1 MAYTT
6 SYSLFDTENKITVN
20 GVTMTATEY
29 RKQLK
34 AKQAMSNKKQPK
46 KRKAKKRETEIT
58 ILPAEIKT
66 MLKCAKVM
74 KSLSAYYDHGYRQWG
89 RICRDI
95 INLKEIRPH
104 FVLYRSKAT
113 EVEQTINDIADI
125 AKRNQKAVFAFVRKL
140 SWQLE
145 DIKEHMQKLYKG
157 ATSSGVIEAF
167 GNHEAIN
174 GEGRRLG
181 LRILMIRTFKAV
193 QDLENVIKRLQ
204 TIADTGVDVFDIHN
218 HLSDRAVKASV
229 V

>member
-1 MAYTT
+1 MAYAT

-34 AKQAMSNKKQPK
+34 TKQATSNKKQPK

-113 EVEQTINDIADI
+113 EVEHTINDIADI

-145 DIKEHMQKLYKG
+145 DTKEHMQKLYKG

-167 GNHEAIN
+167 GDHEAIN

>member
-34 AKQAMSNKKQPK
+34 TKQATSNKKQPK

-113 EVEQTINDIADI
+113 EVEHTINDIADI

-145 DIKEHMQKLYKG
+145 DTKEHMQKLYKG

-167 GNHEAIN
+167 GDHEAIN

-218 HLSDRAVKASV
+218 HLSDRAVKTSV

>member
-1 MAYTT
+1 MAYA
-6 SYSLFDTENKITVN
+6 SIYSMFDTENKITVN
-20 GVTMTATEY
+20 GVTMTMTEY
-29 RKQLK
+29 KKRLK
-34 AKQAMSNKKQPK
+34 AKKAESNKNQPK

-58 ILPAEIKT
+58 ILPAEIKA

-113 EVEQTINDIADI
+113 EVEQTINEITDI

-145 DIKEHMQKLYKG
+145 DTKEHMQKLYNG

-204 TIADTGVDVFDIHN
+204 TIADTGVDIADIQD
-218 HLSDRAVKASV
+218 HLSARAVKVSV
-229 V
+229 L

>member
-1 MAYTT
+1 MAYAT
-6 SYSLFDTENKITVN
+6 SYSMFDTENKITVN

-34 AKQAMSNKKQPK
+34 AKQAMSDKKQPK
-46 KRKAKKRETEIT
+46 KRKTKKRETEIT
-58 ILPAEIKT
+58 ILPTEIKT

-89 RICRDI
+89 IICRDI

-145 DIKEHMQKLYKG
+145 DTKEHMQKLYKG
-157 ATSSGVIEAF
+157 VTSSGVIEAF

-193 QDLENVIKRLQ
+193 QDLENVIKKLQ
-204 TIADTGVDVFDIHN
+204 TIADTGVDVFDIHS
-218 HLSDRAVKASV
+218 HLSSRAVKTSV
-229 V
+229 I

>member
-95 INLKEIRPH
+95 INLKEISPH

-145 DIKEHMQKLYKG
+145 DTKEHMQKLYKG

-204 TIADTGVDVFDIHN
+204 AIADTGVDVFDIHN

>member
-1 MAYTT
+1 MAYAT
-6 SYSLFDTENKITVN
+6 SYSMFDTENKITVN

-34 AKQAMSNKKQPK
+34 AKQAMSDKKQPK
-46 KRKAKKRETEIT
+46 KRKTKKRETEIT
-58 ILPAEIKT
+58 ILPTEIKT

-89 RICRDI
+89 TICRTI

-113 EVEQTINDIADI
+113 EVEQTINEIADI

-145 DIKEHMQKLYKG
+145 DTKDHMQKLYKG

-174 GEGRRLG
+174 GEGKRLG
-181 LRILMIRTFKAV
+181 LRILMNRTFKAV
-193 QDLENVIKRLQ
+193 QDLENVVKRLQ
-204 TIADTGVDVFDIHN
+204 TIADNGVDITDIQD
-218 HLSDRAVKASV
+218 HLSTRAVKVSV
-229 V
+229 I

>member
-1 MAYTT
+1 MAYA
-6 SYSLFDTENKITVN
+6 SIYSMFDTANKITVN
-20 GVTMTATEY
+20 GVTMTMTEY
-29 RKQLK
+29 KKRLK
-34 AKQAMSNKKQPK
+34 AKKAESNKNQSK

-58 ILPAEIKT
+58 ILPSEIKT

-113 EVEQTINDIADI
+113 EVEQTINEITDI

-145 DIKEHMQKLYKG
+145 DTKEHMQKLYNG
-157 ATSSGVIEAF
+157 VTSSGVIEAF

-204 TIADTGVDVFDIHN
+204 TIADTGVDIVDIQD
-218 HLSDRAVKASV
+218 HLSTRAVKVSV
-229 V
+229 L